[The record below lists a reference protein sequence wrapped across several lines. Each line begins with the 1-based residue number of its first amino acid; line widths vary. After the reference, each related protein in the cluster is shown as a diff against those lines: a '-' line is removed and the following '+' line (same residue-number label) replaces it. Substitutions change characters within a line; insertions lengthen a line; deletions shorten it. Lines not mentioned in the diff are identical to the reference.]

1 MWNRHVLP
9 DEFHVLLLPKAS
21 EAEAEAEAEAALT
34 AEEMGLMKTLR
45 EEGTPCGEK

>member
-21 EAEAEAEAEAALT
+21 EAEAEAEAAPT